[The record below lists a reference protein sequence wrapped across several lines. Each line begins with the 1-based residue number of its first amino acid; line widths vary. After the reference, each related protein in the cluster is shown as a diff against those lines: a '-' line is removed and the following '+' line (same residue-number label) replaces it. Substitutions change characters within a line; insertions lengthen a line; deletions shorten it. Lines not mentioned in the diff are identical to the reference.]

1 MPNLF
6 LSALLTP
13 DLGLVFWTTV
23 AFLIFFFFLR
33 KYAWKHILEGVNKR
47 EQLIE
52 KSFTDAKQI
61 EENLRDARHM
71 YEEKIREAEKEKRQ
85 ILAHAESLR
94 VSIIEEARREAQQ
107 EASRIAKLAEQDLAN
122 KRDKMLRDLREETV
136 NLVLQTTE
144 QILRLKLADTA
155 QETEYVNRLL
165 QEMTLVK

>member
-33 KYAWKHILEGVNKR
+33 KYAWKHILDGVNKR

>member
-23 AFLIFFFFLR
+23 AFLFFFFFLR
-33 KYAWKHILEGVNKR
+33 KYAWKHILDGVNKR

-61 EENLRDARHM
+61 EENLRDARQM
-71 YEEKIREAEKEKRQ
+71 YDEKIREAEEEKRQ

-94 VSIIEEARREAQQ
+94 TSIIEEARREAQQ
-107 EASRIAKLAEQDLAN
+107 EANRIAKLAEQDLAT

-136 NLVLQTTE
+136 DLVLQTTE

-165 QEMTLVK
+165 QEMTLAE